1 MNNMLNSQMTI
12 INVHSVIIKENLKIS
27 MKDFEKH
34 AEVHAVNVN
43 RLKQQIYKN
52 TDVQTYSSPMQ

>member
-1 MNNMLNSQMTI
+1 MLNSQMTI
-12 INVHSVIIKENLKIS
+12 INVHSVTIKENSKIL

-34 AEVHAVNVN
+34 VEVHVVNGN

>member
-12 INVHSVIIKENLKIS
+12 TNVRSVTIKENLKIL

-34 AEVHAVNVN
+34 AEMHAVNYN
-43 RLKQQIYKN
+43 RLK
-52 TDVQTYSSPMQ
+52 